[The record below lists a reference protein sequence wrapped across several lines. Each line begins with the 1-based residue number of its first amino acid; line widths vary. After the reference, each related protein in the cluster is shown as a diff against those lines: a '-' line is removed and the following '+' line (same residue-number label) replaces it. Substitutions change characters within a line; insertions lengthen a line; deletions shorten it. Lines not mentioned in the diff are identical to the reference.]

1 MCVGLSVLCLIVVAI
16 TIGYKSETHYRLDNG
31 AGGRK
36 RIRLIKASSNE
47 SSSSEDATSTDD
59 QRSASNEDINTNM
72 KLGSWFTSK
81 HPVQTLDRKKAKMVY
96 PSAVYLDNLETGN
109 DTPVKASNR
118 IEALTDEENFEDD
131 LNHRTTTSRAQITRK
146 VTLTDNNSVSSL
158 DTIKSEEALD
168 PKRPRNS
175 SESTS
180 ETAALTQ
187 KDSLAITSSSSNYK
201 KNGSYKVSSPSKA
214 KKEASANNTKHKYLS
229 HKSAGPPVKA
239 ILDGGSQISRTSSRE
254 GSFRFLEHEEI
265 EHTPNAK
272 KPQHKTV
279 GDDTCSIQLSN
290 NSDRLI

>member
-1 MCVGLSVLCLIVVAI
+1 M
-16 TIGYKSETHYRLDNG
+16 G
-31 AGGRK
+31 ANK
-36 RIRLIKASSNE
+36 RR
-47 SSSSEDATSTDD
+47 
-59 QRSASNEDINTNM
+59 
-72 KLGSWFTSK
+72 
-81 HPVQTLDRKKAKMVY
+81 
-96 PSAVYLDNLETGN
+96 
-109 DTPVKASNR
+109 
-118 IEALTDEENFEDD
+118 EALTDEENFEDD

-229 HKSAGPPVKA
+229 QVRGA
-239 ILDGGSQISRTSSRE
+239 
-254 GSFRFLEHEEI
+254 
-265 EHTPNAK
+265 
-272 KPQHKTV
+272 
-279 GDDTCSIQLSN
+279 
-290 NSDRLI
+290 